1 MTPPLTD
8 HQADQ
13 LARLKATLVAY
24 PAMQGGF
31 AVIYQQGCRESD
43 VPEVYRELAEL
54 GLVTI
59 TISDGGVARIYLVRD
74 DEAA

>member
-13 LARLKATLVAY
+13 LARLKATLAAY
-24 PAMQGGF
+24 PAMQGGY
-31 AVIYQQGCRESD
+31 AVVYQQGCRESD

-59 TISDGGVARIYLVRD
+59 TISDGGLARVRPVPD

>member
-13 LARLKATLVAY
+13 LDRLKAILAAH
-24 PAMQGGF
+24 PQMHGGY
-31 AVIYQQGCRESD
+31 AVVYQQGCRETD

-59 TISDGGVARIYLVRD
+59 TISDGGVARIHLVRD
-74 DEAA
+74 EEAA